1 MRVYDI
7 MDSRIATVSANDYAA
22 EALRLMTLGRR
33 AWIFVLD
40 CKELIG
46 IAYAS
51 DMERLSESLLR
62 EQDVREHLKTNLLAI
77 DPEAD
82 TKEAERL
89 LRTGRR
95 DFLTVVKD
103 GCPIGIITRDSLT
116 RSGSRSGK
124 AVSLQAS

>member
-22 EALRLMTLGRR
+22 EALRLMTLGSRP
-33 AWIFVLD
+33 WIFVLD

-62 EQDVREHLKTNLLAI
+62 EQDVREHLRTNLLAI
-77 DPEAD
+77 GPEAD

-89 LRTGRR
+89 LRTDRR

-103 GCPIGIITRDSLT
+103 GCPIGIITRDSLS
-116 RSGSRSGK
+116 RSRNRSGK